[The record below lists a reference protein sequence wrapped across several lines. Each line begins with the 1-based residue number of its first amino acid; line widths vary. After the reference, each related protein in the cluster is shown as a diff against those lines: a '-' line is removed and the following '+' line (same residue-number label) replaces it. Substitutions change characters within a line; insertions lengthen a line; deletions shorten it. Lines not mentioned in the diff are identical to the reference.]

1 LRPLALICAV
11 LVGSAYASLA
21 VAQEYVPALGDVM
34 TAVQWR
40 HIKLWF
46 AGKLENWE
54 LARYALRQIRAGL
67 EQAVTFYRA
76 IPVELVAATVDPI
89 NAIDAAIDAKDGFRF
104 AEGYNALTDA
114 CNACHVGTGRSFI
127 VIQVPAAS
135 PLSNQSF
142 APLDVPPR

>member
-1 LRPLALICAV
+1 MRRLALICAV

-34 TAVQWR
+34 TAVQWW
-40 HIKLWF
+40 HVKLWF
-46 AGKLENWE
+46 AGKLENWD
-54 LARYALRQIRAGL
+54 LARYELRQIRAGL
-67 EQAVTFYRA
+67 EEAVTFYREN
-76 IPVELVAATVDPI
+76 PVELVAATVDPI
-89 NAIDAAIDAKDGFRF
+89 KAIDAAIDAKDGFRF

-127 VIQVPAAS
+127 VIQVPTAS

-142 APLDVPPR
+142 APLDSPQP